1 MKRLTLLAAAAAAFT
16 LVLTGC
22 SATEPEPTP
31 AESAFL
37 TEHGLADMSTT
48 EIIDTLDRMP
58 VDDRPGDLIA
68 SVRPDALVLTDNVEE
83 VSLAMPDD
91 VTYVSV
97 APFVDQTHECYFHS
111 LTTCRGELSG
121 QQIDVRIVDD
131 ATGDVVLE
139 ESVTTYD
146 NGFAGFWLPRDMT
159 GTFEVTYDRK
169 TGSTPFSTADDAV
182 SCITTLQ
189 LT

>member
-1 MKRLTLLAAAAAAFT
+1 MKRLTLLAAALA

-22 SATEPEPTP
+22 SAVGPEPTLT
-31 AESAFL
+31 ESALL
-37 TEHGLADMSTT
+37 TEHGLADMSVM

-58 VDDRPGDLIA
+58 VDDRPTDLIA
-68 SVRPDALVLTDNVEE
+68 AVRPDALILTDNVRE

-97 APFVDQTHECYFHS
+97 APFVEQTHECYFHS
-111 LTTCRGELSG
+111 LTTCRGELSR
-121 QQIDVRIVDD
+121 QPIDVRIVDH
-131 ATGDVVLE
+131 ATGDVIRN

-146 NGFAGFWLPRDMT
+146 NGFTGLWLPRDVT
-159 GTFEVTYDRK
+159 GTIEVTYDGMS
-169 TGSTPFSTADDAV
+169 GSTPFSTANDAA